1 MGVQGRNASLQYRA
15 CCLFVRNEIRSCEI
29 GGNKEKGRGRAPST
43 VHALACMFIQRKQ
56 GRDRAGTDSRTG
68 QSKTRQKRLAGTKRI
83 NSFKGSGDDK

>member
-1 MGVQGRNASLQYRA
+1 MLLYSIGHVVCLSETRLGVAKLAGTKKKAEA
-15 CCLFVRNEIRSCEI
+15 EP
-29 GGNKEKGRGRAPST
+29 PST